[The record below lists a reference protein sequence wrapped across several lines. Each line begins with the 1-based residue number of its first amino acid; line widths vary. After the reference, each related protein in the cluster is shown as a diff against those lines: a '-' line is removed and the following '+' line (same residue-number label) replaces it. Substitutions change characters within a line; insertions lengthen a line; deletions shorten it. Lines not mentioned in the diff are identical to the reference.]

1 MGKTEAGKRIVI
13 SDAGPLIHLDEL
25 DCLDLIDY
33 PEVLVSEAVWREVA
47 RHRPQAL
54 HSPAINL
61 KLNAVDALSSR
72 VAAVS
77 PLFGLHH
84 GEQEVLTLC
93 IQTRDSLF
101 LTDDAAARMA
111 ADSLK
116 VPARGTI
123 GLIIRGVRRH
133 LRTPQEGL
141 NLLGDIPNRSSLHI
155 RPALLE
161 RILRQV
167 GQEWG

>member
-13 SDAGPLIHLDEL
+13 SDAGPVIHLDEL
-25 DCLDLIDY
+25 DCLDLLDY

-47 RHRPQAL
+47 RHRPQVL

-72 VAAVS
+72 V
-77 PLFGLHH
+77 
-84 GEQEVLTLC
+84 
-93 IQTRDSLF
+93 
-101 LTDDAAARMA
+101 A